1 MHLRVP
7 RPLPERLSI
16 EPENDARQAEESD
29 QTHVRHD
36 WRDVSA
42 LDDPRGDELREAVSP
57 DVLVD
62 RDGNEDGSRD
72 GFIGVD

>member
-7 RPLPERLSI
+7 RPLPERLPI
-16 EPENDARQAEESD
+16 EPENDPRQAEEED

-36 WRDVSA
+36 GRDVSA

-62 RDGNEDGSRD
+62 RDGNED
-72 GFIGVD
+72 

>member
-7 RPLPERLSI
+7 CPLSERLPI
-16 EPENDARQAEESD
+16 EPENDPRQAEEED

-36 WRDVSA
+36 RRDVSA

-62 RDGNEDGSRD
+62 RDGNEDRSRNRFVGID
-72 GFIGVD
+72 